1 MRASNLCNIYDCAC
15 TTIYLYAKKAPF
27 PRPNTIQ
34 ASDKEQKTRINP
46 ARIIRPVLRLAGT
59 ERCCS
64 GHSTALLDEGR
75 WSNTAN
81 QNWVSIQR

>member
-46 ARIIRPVLRLAGT
+46 ARIIRPLMSGKGLFSLPAAW
-59 ERCCS
+59 ERKKPR
-64 GHSTALLDEGR
+64 E
-75 WSNTAN
+75 
-81 QNWVSIQR
+81 